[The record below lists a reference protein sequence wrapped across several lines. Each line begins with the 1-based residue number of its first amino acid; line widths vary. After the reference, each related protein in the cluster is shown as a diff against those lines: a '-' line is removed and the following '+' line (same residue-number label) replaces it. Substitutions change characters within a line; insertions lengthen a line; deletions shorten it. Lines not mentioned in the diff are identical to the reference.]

1 VNIIEKE
8 DALGTRLQAKYS
20 AMESQALDL
29 FHVVCI
35 ASVFAFRA
43 REDCHAS
50 EALQRRVREMSLPAL
65 RARCVHAQAPCHVA
79 RVAPVSRCRFV
90 QVFATHASH
99 FRGYRCVLGHH
110 RLL

>member
-1 VNIIEKE
+1 MNIIEKE

-50 EALQRRVREMSLPAL
+50 EALQRRVLEMSCPRCVRVVYSRRL
-65 RARCVHAQAPCHVA
+65 RAMSPESLQ
-79 RVAPVSRCRFV
+79 
-90 QVFATHASH
+90 
-99 FRGYRCVLGHH
+99 
-110 RLL
+110 